1 VEFQD
6 IIYEKRAGI
15 AIIRLNRPHKL
26 NACTLNTYA
35 ELRAAVQDADRDED
49 VRASVITGEGRGF
62 CAGDDVQ
69 EIFLASPPAG
79 RGPSIRERLEELRGQ
94 GQRGVD
100 NLLFFDKPAVAAV
113 NGPAVGYGFDLALMC
128 DVRIAAESARF
139 GSIFVR
145 RGLMADAVSLL
156 LLPRIVGWSKAAE
169 LTLTGDIIDAQEALR
184 IGLVSK
190 VVPQESLMD
199 EAIPLAR
206 RMADNAPLAVRMTK
220 HGLRRSLG
228 LDLRPFLEWQSVC
241 QGLLMRSED
250 HREGARAFVEKRE
263 PRFQGR

>member
-94 GQRGVD
+94 GQRGID

-145 RGLMADAVSLL
+145 RGLMADAASLL